1 MLRSTRFLPRLV
13 WRTAL
18 TLVAV
23 IWAGAPANASRSIV
37 GVCPDGSMFIVKAE
51 RFIPCREAKL
61 VEPDEVPPLKGQY
74 LPRPYAW
81 ELHNRRNDPNNPYNL
96 IDVARQAR
104 AVREAADTAN
114 EPAPAPTTLS
124 VSTPPVSAPPSVST
138 PPVSAP
144 PSVSA
149 QPKQYAAVAP
159 PRNPRPVDLS
169 LNENELRDLAI
180 IVGLAQDQ
188 APAAFSRPGE
198 DGQPGLVLQLARSQA
213 FEARLREGFQGNARL
228 PAGPVVLFAATA
240 AVAQD
245 FHPNLTFVQ
254 GHVAYHPDTS
264 DPLQLGV
271 IRGNL
276 GHVAPDEPTLGYA
289 VLPEYLDLA
298 KPIDIYWD
306 DHRLTAKLAP

>member
-1 MLRSTRFLPRLV
+1 MLRWTPHFPRLICQ
-13 WRTAL
+13 TAL
-18 TLVAV
+18 ILVAM
-23 IWAGAPANASRSIV
+23 IWTGAPSNASESIV
-37 GVCPDGSMFIVKAE
+37 GICPDGSMFIVKTK
-51 RFIPCREAKL
+51 RLIPCREAKL
-61 VEPDEVPPLKGQY
+61 VEPDEVPPLKAEY

-104 AVREAADTAN
+104 AVREAAEIPD
-114 EPAPAPTTLS
+114 EPAPAPQ
-124 VSTPPVSAPPSVST
+124 TPSVSAPPSVT
-138 PPVSAP
+138 P
-144 PSVSA
+144 
-149 QPKQYAAVAP
+149 QPKQFAAIAP
-159 PRNPRPVDLS
+159 RRNPQPVDLA
-169 LNENELRDLAI
+169 LNENELRDLAH
-180 IVGLAQDQ
+180 IVGLAQEQ

-198 DGQPGLVLQLARSQA
+198 GGEPNLVLQLARSEA
-213 FEARLREGFQGNARL
+213 FEARLREGFRGHARL

-254 GHVAYHPDTS
+254 GHVAYHPDAG

-276 GHVAPDEPTLGYA
+276 GHVTPEEPALGYA

-298 KPIDIYWD
+298 KPIDIYWN